1 MKILHKILLIV
12 FSLLLILVLS
22 ENSVF
27 AAQIKVKFK
36 VDGIT

>member
-1 MKILHKILLIV
+1 MPKKILLTALSV
-12 FSLLLILVLS
+12 SVLLALLQ
-22 ENSVF
+22 NSVF